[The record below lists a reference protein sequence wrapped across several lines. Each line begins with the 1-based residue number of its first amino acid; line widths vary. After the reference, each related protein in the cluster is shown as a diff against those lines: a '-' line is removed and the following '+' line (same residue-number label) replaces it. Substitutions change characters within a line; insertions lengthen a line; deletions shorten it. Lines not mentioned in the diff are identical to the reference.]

1 MLVESLPGE
10 GEARVLDLGA
20 ACPENLAFFA
30 PWCRTYAIADLRLPL
45 AMGKELWPPP
55 LPRPGVAAPFDLIL
69 AWDLLNYL
77 APDDLTKV
85 AELLAGLS
93 RRGTRLFGLI
103 YTSAEMPT
111 RSGRFRVAGR
121 STLSYGDRSGVRR
134 AAPRYREPALLR
146 SLRGFAV
153 ERVFLLRHGVE
164 EYVFAYDETPST
176 RVPPTATRRTSSAWP
191 VRRGV

>member
-1 MLVESLPGE
+1 MLVEGLPASG
-10 GEARVLDLGA
+10 GARVLDLGA
-20 ACPENLAFFA
+20 ACQENLAFFA
-30 PWCRTYAIADLRLPL
+30 PLCRTYAIADLHLPL
-45 AMGKELWPPP
+45 PMGKELWPPP

-77 APDDLTKV
+77 APDELSKM
-85 AELLAGLS
+85 AELLVALS

-121 STLSYGDRSGVRR
+121 STLAYGERSSVRR
-134 AAPRYREPALLR
+134 AAPRYREPDLLR

-164 EYVFAYDETPST
+164 EYVLAYDETPAA
-176 RVPPTATRRTSSAWP
+176 RIPPTATRRTSSAWP